1 MAMTINTNVA
11 SLNAQRNLSGT
22 QSSLATSLQR
32 LSSGLRINSAK
43 DDAAG
48 LAVAERI
55 QAQVR
60 GFNVAIRN
68 SNDAISLMQVAD
80 GGAGQIADNIQR
92 MRELA
97 VQAANG
103 TLNSG
108 DRDNLQVEFS
118 ALGKEITRL
127 SEATKFNNIPLLNS
141 ASSTFTFQ
149 VGAGTTAND
158 QISVSTVDLRASGAI
173 LVDSGSISINGST
186 ASNALAAIT
195 NLDSAI
201 NTITTTRAGFGA
213 ALNRATAVI
222 SSLQISVENQAAA
235 RGRIVDADFAAETAQ
250 LSRNQILQQAGTA
263 MLSQANAL
271 PQQVLQLLQ
280 G

>member
-1 MAMTINTNVA
+1 MAMTINTNVP
-11 SLNAQRNLSGT
+11 SLNAQRNLGT
-22 QSSLATSLQR
+22 TKDSLATSLQR
-32 LSSGLRINSAK
+32 LSSGLRVNSAK

-55 QAQVR
+55 HAQVR

-68 SNDAISLMQVAD
+68 ANDAISLMQVAD
-80 GGAGQIADNIQR
+80 GGSQQIADNVQR

-108 DRDNLQVEFS
+108 DRANLQVEFA
-118 ALGKEITRL
+118 ALGAEVERL
-127 SEATKFNNIPLLNS
+127 SQATKFNNVNLLNS
-141 ASSTFTFQ
+141 LTTTFTFQ
-149 VGAGTTAND
+149 IGAGTTAND
-158 QISVSTVDLRASGAI
+158 QISVSTADLRASILAI
-173 LVDSGSISINGST
+173 GSVSIDVTMAST
-186 ASNALAAIT
+186 ALIAIT

-213 ALNRATAVI
+213 ALNRASAVI
-222 SSLQISVENQAAA
+222 SSLQIAVENQAAA
-235 RGRIVDADFAAETAQ
+235 RGRIIDADFASETAN
-250 LSRNQILQQAGTA
+250 LSRAQILQQAGTA
-263 MLSQANAL
+263 MLAQANAL
-271 PQQVLQLLQ
+271 PQQVLSLLQ

>member
-1 MAMTINTNVA
+1 MAMTINTNVP
-11 SLNAQRNLSGT
+11 SLNAQRNLSGS
-22 QSSLATSLQR
+22 QASLSTSLQR

-60 GFNVAIRN
+60 GFTVAVRN
-68 SNDAISLMQVAD
+68 ANDAISLMQVAD
-80 GGAGQIADNIQR
+80 GGSGQIADNIQR

-97 VQAANG
+97 IQAANG

-108 DRDNLQVEFS
+108 DRANLQVEFA
-118 ALGKEITRL
+118 ALGSEVQRL
-127 SEATKFNNIPLLNS
+127 SQATKFNNVPLLNS
-141 ASSTFTFQ
+141 AVSTFTFQ
-149 VGAGTTAND
+149 VGAGTTQYD
-158 QISVSTVDLRASGAI
+158 QISVSTADLRASALAI
-173 LVDSGSISINGST
+173 DSSVINVAGST
-186 ASNALAAIT
+186 GSNALAAIT

-213 ALNRATAVI
+213 ALNRAQAVI
-222 SSLQISVENQAAA
+222 SSLQIAVENQSAA
-235 RGRIVDADFAAETAQ
+235 RGRIVDADFAQETAN
-250 LSRNQILQQAGTA
+250 LSRTQILQQAGTA
-263 MLSQANAL
+263 MLAQANAL